1 MKPPARMV
9 SPERRSDD
17 VGVTALRPQQLS
29 EFVGQQ
35 QARANLSIFIEA
47 ARKRGEGMTN
57 AEGKSYV
64 RRLLDKGVPK
74 INAKIEEEAGE
85 LCAALAGESDAQVY
99 AETADLLFHVLVGLS
114 ARDLRFEEVT
124 RVLAGRLG
132 VSGIDEKAGRAD
144 TSSSKT

>member
-1 MKPPARMV
+1 MTAGPTGLDG
-9 SPERRSDD
+9 ERIAA
-17 VGVTALRPQQLS
+17 TLAAL
-29 EFVGQQ
+29 E
-35 QARANLSIFIEA
+35 ASIE

-132 VSGIDEKAGRAD
+132 VSGIDEKAARGATGTHGTPDAD
-144 TSSSKT
+144 AATD